1 MSKLKKDF
9 ETNLKKGWEE
19 STQLSL
25 GQWQKIAISRVFME
39 DFPILVLDEPTA
51 SVDARTEYE
60 LYNKIKMLINDR
72 TCILISH
79 RLSTV
84 KLVNTIFVLENHC
97 LVEKGTHEE
106 LMKKNK
112 VYASLYNMQAEAYE
126 DNL

>member
-1 MSKLKKDF
+1 MA
-9 ETNLKKGWEE
+9 
-19 STQLSL
+19 
-25 GQWQKIAISRVFME
+25 KIAISRVFME

-84 KLVNTIFVLENHC
+84 KLVNTIFDTRE
-97 LVEKGTHEE
+97 
-106 LMKKNK
+106 
-112 VYASLYNMQAEAYE
+112 SLSCREGNP
-126 DNL
+126 